1 MGELS
6 ISLAWNM
13 DGLLTVVHMQ
23 ARLVLTSF
31 PEKNLTP
38 QFSLVCFIQ
47 REALQGFLDK
57 PHGKKNGT

>member
-1 MGELS
+1 
-6 ISLAWNM
+6 M